1 VQGKNLPGNLEESE
15 MAIQSNVQSDARKAN
30 ARNSDAHDR
39 TDEFHRD
46 IVATEGTLP
55 RATANGR
62 AEADV
67 SGKVLTLL
75 EKSAQTLRH
84 AAENVENRGL
94 KLLLKVMAQERVYML
109 NQLRQ
114 AIGKAATD
122 PLDASRKS
130 SATTLQQG
138 LEDIQTSMTVQRA
151 GRENVTLGHLAQ
163 EEEALLKS
171 YTREIEGHPSDP
183 LRNELESQRARIAQ
197 FYTRLMAVGEGVEP
211 IVARVFDT
219 RIEGESAVTRLR
231 EQGLDPS
238 QIDVATINQ
247 VTRPVLR
254 STANPAGPNKTMA
267 AGAFSGAIVGGLV
280 GLALAIYVWLS
291 PQLEGWVTVGPW
303 ALLIGAIIIG
313 ACFGT
318 VFGFFIGQNRK
329 EDDLAVTAD
338 GLINGEILVVTYPLP
353 HQVVLVEDILQ
364 VHHARE
370 LSR

>member
-1 VQGKNLPGNLEESE
+1 
-15 MAIQSNVQSDARKAN
+15 MAIQSNVQSDARG
-30 ARNSDAHDR
+30 R

-46 IVATEGTLP
+46 IAATEGGQP
-55 RATANGR
+55 PATKNGR
-62 AEADV
+62 SQGSV
-67 SGKVLTLL
+67 SGNVVSLL

-94 KLLLKVMAQERVYML
+94 KLLLKVVAQERVYMF

-114 AIGKAATD
+114 ALGKEETD
-122 PLDASRKS
+122 PFDSSRES
-130 SATTLQQG
+130 STTTLQQG
-138 LEDIQTSMTVQRA
+138 LEDIQTSMTVQRL
-151 GRENVTLGHLAQ
+151 GRENVTLSHLAQ
-163 EEEALLKS
+163 EEETLLKA
-171 YTREIEGHPSDP
+171 YTTAIEDAAIEDNVSNSLKG
-183 LRNELESQRARIAQ
+183 ELESQRARIAQ

-219 RIEGESAVTRLR
+219 HIEGESAVTRLR
-231 EQGLDPS
+231 AQGLDPS

-254 STANPAGPNKTMA
+254 TTAKPDGPNKTMA

-280 GLALAIYVWLS
+280 GLALAAYVWLS

-303 ALLIGAIIIG
+303 SLLIGAIIIG
-313 ACFGT
+313 AFFGT
-318 VFGFFIGQNRK
+318 AFGFFIGQNRK

-338 GLINGEILVVTYPLP
+338 SLINGEILVVTYPLP
-353 HQVVLVEDILQ
+353 HQVAMVEDILQ